1 MRLLH
6 LYRHPFV
13 IRNQSKAFDSADD
26 RSRLRVD
33 SSWFDYML
41 LEQLGHAF
49 VGFRRRDSQYGQC
62 RTCGLERGVIGTIAG
77 VVGIA

>member
-49 VGFRRRDSQYGQC
+49 VGFRR
-62 RTCGLERGVIGTIAG
+62 
-77 VVGIA
+77 